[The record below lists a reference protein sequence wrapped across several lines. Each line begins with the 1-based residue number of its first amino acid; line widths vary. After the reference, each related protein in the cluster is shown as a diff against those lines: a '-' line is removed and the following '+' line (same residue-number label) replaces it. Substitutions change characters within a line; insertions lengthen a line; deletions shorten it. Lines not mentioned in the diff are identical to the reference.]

1 MDRILIVDDD
11 RSIRELLSMHLEERG
26 FGVMSAATGAEGF
39 RLAAEASPAE

>member
-26 FGVMSAATGAEGF
+26 FGVDSVATGAEGF
-39 RLAAEASPAE
+39 EMAERSPP

>member
-26 FGVMSAATGAEGF
+26 FGVDSAATGAEGF
-39 RLAAEASPAE
+39 RIAEE